1 MTVSETKKKYNAA
14 WDKANMT
21 RILVKVKNDFA
32 AKIKERAAELG
43 KPVNRYI
50 VDLIKEDLGEF

>member
-1 MTVSETKKKYNAA
+1 MTVSERKKKYNAE
-14 WDKANMT
+14 WDKAHMT

-32 AKIKERAAELG
+32 ARIKERAAELG

-50 VDLIKEDLGEF
+50 VDLIKDDLGE